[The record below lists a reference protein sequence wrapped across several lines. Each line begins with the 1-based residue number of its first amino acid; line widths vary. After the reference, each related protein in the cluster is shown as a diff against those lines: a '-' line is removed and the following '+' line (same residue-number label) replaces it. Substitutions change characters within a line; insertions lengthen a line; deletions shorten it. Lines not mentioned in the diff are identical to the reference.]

1 MNQRLLLI
9 LLIISFSLTGLNG
22 LAVPQ
27 KWQFLVQ
34 ALVSLGN
41 GIMAA
46 LALFKNPDGT
56 PAKSSRTDYI
66 APRDLDEK

>member
-22 LAVPQ
+22 MAIPE
-27 KWQFLVQ
+27 KYQFVIQ
-34 ALVSLGN
+34 ALVSIGN

-46 LALFKNPDGT
+46 LAMFKNPDGT
-56 PAKSSRTDYI
+56 PARKNNPDNDKDSQ
-66 APRDLDEK
+66 A